1 MRQFLKLEGGI
12 ESRSLYLKYY
22 LNRKL
27 SFQSKPLYSK
37 LEGNPLHFT
46 SPIIRGYALLVYFK
60 ILSFIYSRKHKLLSL
75 IESTIFS
82 LGKSLSLSL
91 TENFR
96 VGRPNGLHWVI
107 KMPNLSLYFPQNPL
121 GFIQMVI
128 FAGQNSTKRDF
139 AFKIVYLTWHTK
151 VYVDVNA
158 HQTVWISYEGLSV
171 QRQHT
176 IILEVY
182 RSMHLYI
189 IKYIELEKSSLN

>member
-1 MRQFLKLEGGI
+1 MEVERYEQYSPYYQMRQFLKLEGGI

-82 LGKSLSLSL
+82 LGKSLRLSL

-107 KMPNLSLYFPQNPL
+107 KMPNLSLLF
-121 GFIQMVI
+121 
-128 FAGQNSTKRDF
+128 STKSTWVYSDGDF
-139 AFKIVYLTWHTK
+139 CRAKFNKKRFCI
-151 VYVDVNA
+151 
-158 HQTVWISYEGLSV
+158 
-171 QRQHT
+171 
-176 IILEVY
+176 
-182 RSMHLYI
+182 
-189 IKYIELEKSSLN
+189 